1 MAGKTSDRV
10 ADQRK
15 EIVDHVIEE
24 MGKGGFSWLKPWADS
39 ASPHNPVTGSTYHG
53 RNRMHLAVMAA
64 IKGYNDPRWVTFN
77 QAKKVGW
84 KLQKGAKSCI
94 VEKWKMYPVKDS
106 GKEKDKSSPA
116 SDDSQNLRM
125 IPRCVGY
132 WSVFNASQFDG
143 VPPLPQLNRN
153 DDIEIG
159 RLADDVKDSSRCP
172 VREAPGNEAYYVPAK
187 DMIAVPPRDSFASNE
202 AFLVT
207 LLHEMGH
214 STGHPNALGRDLSGT
229 FGSKRYAFE
238 ELIAEFSSMFS
249 ASDLGLSGD
258 LDPESDHFKQHV
270 AYLQSWQ
277 SALEDDPDL
286 LFRAAS
292 AAEKAT
298 ESVIGCYEQHVGHE
312 APGKEYLKGLNLA
325 EGKEAVSEKKVPA
338 AKETK
343 AVGINE
349 LADSVGADDKGIDAP
364 DRGSDIDGR

>member
-1 MAGKTSDRV
+1 M
-10 ADQRK
+10 
-15 EIVDHVIEE
+15 
-24 MGKGGFSWLKPWADS
+24 
-39 ASPHNPVTGSTYHG
+39 
-53 RNRMHLAVMAA
+53 
-64 IKGYNDPRWVTFN
+64 
-77 QAKKVGW
+77 
-84 KLQKGAKSCI
+84 
-94 VEKWKMYPVKDS
+94 
-106 GKEKDKSSPA
+106 
-116 SDDSQNLRM
+116 
-125 IPRCVGY
+125 
-132 WSVFNASQFDG
+132 
-143 VPPLPQLNRN
+143 
-153 DDIEIG
+153 
-159 RLADDVKDSSRCP
+159 
-172 VREAPGNEAYYVPAK
+172 PAK
-187 DMIAVPPRDSFASNE
+187 DMIAVPPRESFASNE

-214 STGHPNALGRDLSGT
+214 STGHPNALGRDLGGT
-229 FGSKRYAFE
+229 FGSKSYAFE

-312 APGKEYLKGLNLA
+312 APGKEYLKGLNLT

-343 AVGINE
+343 DVGIDE
-349 LADSVGADDKGIDAP
+349 LANSVGVDAKGIDEP
-364 DRGSDIDGR
+364 DRGSDIDER

>member
-1 MAGKTSDRV
+1 
-10 ADQRK
+10 
-15 EIVDHVIEE
+15 
-24 MGKGGFSWLKPWADS
+24 
-39 ASPHNPVTGSTYHG
+39 
-53 RNRMHLAVMAA
+53 MHLAVMAA

-116 SDDSQNLRM
+116 SDDTQNLRM

-159 RLADDVKDSSRCP
+159 RLADDVKGSSRCP

-238 ELIAEFSSMFS
+238 ELIAEYSSMFS
-249 ASDLGLSGD
+249 ASDLGLSGN

-298 ESVIGCYEQHVGHE
+298 EIVIGCYEQHVGHE
-312 APGKEYLKGLNLA
+312 APGKEYLKGLDLT
-325 EGKEAVSEKKVPA
+325 EGKEAVSEKKVPV

-349 LADSVGADDKGIDAP
+349 LADSVGTDDKGIDAP

>member
-1 MAGKTSDRV
+1 MA
-10 ADQRK
+10 
-15 EIVDHVIEE
+15 
-24 MGKGGFSWLKPWADS
+24 F
-39 ASPHNPVTGSTYHG
+39 
-53 RNRMHLAVMAA
+53 
-64 IKGYNDPRWVTFN
+64 
-77 QAKKVGW
+77 
-84 KLQKGAKSCI
+84 
-94 VEKWKMYPVKDS
+94 
-106 GKEKDKSSPA
+106 
-116 SDDSQNLRM
+116 
-125 IPRCVGY
+125 
-132 WSVFNASQFDG
+132 
-143 VPPLPQLNRN
+143 PPLPQLNRN

-159 RLADDVKDSSRCP
+159 RLADDVKGSSRCP

-249 ASDLGLSGD
+249 ASDLGLSGN

-298 ESVIGCYEQHVGHE
+298 EIVIGCYEQHVGHE
-312 APGKEYLKGLNLA
+312 APGKEYLKGLDLT
-325 EGKEAVSEKKVPA
+325 EGKEAVSEKKVPV

>member
-53 RNRMHLAVMAA
+53 RNRMHLAVMAI

-106 GKEKDKSSPA
+106 SKEKDKSSPA
-116 SDDSQNLRM
+116 SDDTQNLRM

-172 VREAPGNEAYYVPAK
+172 VQEAPGNEAYYVPAK

-229 FGSKRYAFE
+229 FGSKSYAFE

-258 LDPESDHFKQHV
+258 LDPRSI
-270 AYLQSWQ
+270 S
-277 SALEDDPDL
+277 S
-286 LFRAAS
+286 S
-292 AAEKAT
+292 T
-298 ESVIGCYEQHVGHE
+298 
-312 APGKEYLKGLNLA
+312 KGLSQSRRKQL
-325 EGKEAVSEKKVPA
+325 SPPMLPTTFRKKTFRISPRSTTQPPMPSSQA
-338 AKETK
+338 STTRLC
-343 AVGINE
+343 G
-349 LADSVGADDKGIDAP
+349 
-364 DRGSDIDGR
+364 